1 MQTLSCLVRRSLLVG
16 VLSLALAA
24 CAMSDTPS
32 AVSTSSSTQ
41 ETTPDTIPDTSV
53 VATEAPATT
62 VVETTTTTTVAPKAE
77 PDIKCIMILKCQFSN
92 LEGVDYSLLKLEFTD
107 FSVANLAGAKFVG
120 SNVHQTQF
128 IRANL
133 TGVDFTNANLSG
145 SNLSGATVSGAN
157 FTKANM
163 TNTIICGLDLESV
176 TVISAEQLEAVKVF
190 RAKGNRYC
198 P

>member
-1 MQTLSCLVRRSLLVG
+1 MQTLSCIVRRAMLIG
-16 VLSLALAA
+16 ILSLALTA

-32 AVSTSSSTQ
+32 AVSTSISTQ
-41 ETTPDTIPDTSV
+41 ETTPETIPDTTV
-53 VATEAPATT
+53 PAPEAPATT
-62 VVETTTTTTVAPKAE
+62 VVETTTTTVAPKAE

-133 TGVDFTNANLSG
+133 TGADFTNANLSG
-145 SNLSGATVSGAN
+145 SNLTGATVSGAN
-157 FTKANM
+157 FTKANL
-163 TNTIICGLDLESV
+163 TNTVICGLDLESV
-176 TVISAEQLEAVKVF
+176 IGVSAEQLGTVQVF

>member
-1 MQTLSCLVRRSLLVG
+1 MQTLSCLVRRAMLIG
-16 VLSLALAA
+16 VLPLALAS

-53 VATEAPATT
+53 AASEIPATT
-62 VVETTTTTTVAPKAE
+62 VVETTTTVAPKAE
-77 PDIKCIMILKCQFSN
+77 PDIKCIIIMKCQFSN

-120 SNVHQTQF
+120 SNVHQAQF

-133 TGVDFTNANLSG
+133 TGADFTNANLSG
-145 SNLSGATVSGAN
+145 SNLTGATASGAN
-157 FTKANM
+157 FTKANL
-163 TNTIICGLDLESV
+163 TNTVICGLDLESV
-176 TVISAEQLEAVKVF
+176 IGVSAEQLGTVQVF

>member
-1 MQTLSCLVRRSLLVG
+1 MQTLSCLVRRALLVG
-16 VLSLALAA
+16 VLSLALTA

-32 AVSTSSSTQ
+32 AVSTTSSTQ

-53 VATEAPATT
+53 AATEAPATT
-62 VVETTTTTTVAPKAE
+62 VVEITTTTVAPKAE
-77 PDIKCIMILKCQFSN
+77 PDIKCIIILKCQFSN

-120 SNVHQTQF
+120 SNVHQAQF

-163 TNTIICGLDLESV
+163 TNTVICGLDLESV
-176 TVISAEQLEAVKVF
+176 TGISAEQLGAVQVF

>member
-1 MQTLSCLVRRSLLVG
+1 MQTLSCLVRRALLVG
-16 VLSLALAA
+16 VLSLALTA

-41 ETTPDTIPDTSV
+41 ETTPDTIPDASV
-53 VATEAPATT
+53 AASEIPATT
-62 VVETTTTTTVAPKAE
+62 VVETTTTVAPKAE
-77 PDIKCIMILKCQFSN
+77 PDIKCIIIMKCQFSN

-133 TGVDFTNANLSG
+133 TGADFTNANLSG
-145 SNLSGATVSGAN
+145 SNLTGATVSGAN
-157 FTKANM
+157 FTKANL
-163 TNTIICGLDLESV
+163 TNTVICGLDLESV
-176 TVISAEQLEAVKVF
+176 IGVSAEQLATVKVF

>member
-1 MQTLSCLVRRSLLVG
+1 MQTLSCLVRRAIFAGACSI
-16 VLSLALAA
+16 ALAA
-24 CAMSDTPS
+24 CGLSDTPS
-32 AVSTSSSTQ
+32 AASTSSTTQ
-41 ETTPDTIPDTSV
+41 DTTPDTTPETSMPDAEVPDTT
-53 VATEAPATT
+53 VAES
-62 VVETTTTTTVAPKAE
+62 TTTTVVQE
-77 PDIKCIMILKCQFSN
+77 PELDIKCITILKCQFSN
-92 LEGVDYSLLKLEFTD
+92 LAAVDFSLLKLEFTD
-107 FSVANLAGAKFVG
+107 FSVANLALAKFMG
-120 SNVHQTQF
+120 SNVHQAQF

-145 SNLSGATVSGAN
+145 ANLSGATVSGVN

-176 TVISAEQLEAVKVF
+176 TGISAEQLGAVQVF

>member
-1 MQTLSCLVRRSLLVG
+1 
-16 VLSLALAA
+16 
-24 CAMSDTPS
+24 MSDTPS
-32 AVSTSSSTQ
+32 AVSTSISTQ
-41 ETTPDTIPDTSV
+41 ETTPETIPDTTV
-53 VATEAPATT
+53 PAPEAPVTT
-62 VVETTTTTTVAPKAE
+62 VVEITTTTVAPKAE
-77 PDIKCIMILKCQFSN
+77 PDIKCIIILKCQFSN

-120 SNVHQTQF
+120 SNVHQAQF

-163 TNTIICGLDLESV
+163 TNTVICGLDLESV
-176 TVISAEQLEAVKVF
+176 IGVSAEQLATVQVF

>member
-1 MQTLSCLVRRSLLVG
+1 MQTLSCLVRRALLVG
-16 VLSLALAA
+16 VLSLALTA

-32 AVSTSSSTQ
+32 AVSTSISTQ
-41 ETTPDTIPDTSV
+41 ETTPETIPDTTV
-53 VATEAPATT
+53 PAPEAPATT
-62 VVETTTTTTVAPKAE
+62 VVETTTTTVAPKAE

-133 TGVDFTNANLSG
+133 TGADFTNANLSG
-145 SNLSGATVSGAN
+145 SNLTGATVSGAN
-157 FTKANM
+157 FTKANL
-163 TNTIICGLDLESV
+163 TNTVICGLDLESV
-176 TVISAEQLEAVKVF
+176 IGVSAEQLATVKVF

>member
-1 MQTLSCLVRRSLLVG
+1 MQTLSCLVRRAMLIG
-16 VLSLALAA
+16 VLPLALAA

-41 ETTPDTIPDTSV
+41 ETTSDTIPDTSV
-53 VATEAPATT
+53 AASEIPATT
-62 VVETTTTTTVAPKAE
+62 VVETTTTVAPKAE
-77 PDIKCIMILKCQFSN
+77 PDIKCIIIMKCQFSN

-120 SNVHQTQF
+120 SNVHQAQF

-133 TGVDFTNANLSG
+133 TGADFTNANLSG
-145 SNLSGATVSGAN
+145 SNLTGATVSGAN

-163 TNTIICGLDLESV
+163 TNTVICGLDLESV
-176 TVISAEQLEAVKVF
+176 IGVSAEQLGTVQVF

>member
-1 MQTLSCLVRRSLLVG
+1 MQTLSCLVRRVIFAGACSI
-16 VLSLALAA
+16 ALAA
-24 CAMSDTPS
+24 CALSDTPS
-32 AVSTSSSTQ
+32 AASTSSTTQ
-41 ETTPDTIPDTSV
+41 DTTPDTAPETSTPNAEVPDTT
-53 VATEAPATT
+53 VAES
-62 VVETTTTTTVAPKAE
+62 TTTTVVQE
-77 PDIKCIMILKCQFSN
+77 PEIDIKCITILKCQFSN
-92 LEGVDYSLLKLEFTD
+92 LAAVDFSLLKLEFTD

-120 SNVHQTQF
+120 SNVHQAQF

-133 TGVDFTNANLSG
+133 TGADFTNANLSG
-145 SNLSGATVSGAN
+145 SNLTGATVSGAN

-176 TVISAEQLEAVKVF
+176 IGVSAEQLGTVQVF

>member
-1 MQTLSCLVRRSLLVG
+1 MQTLSCLVRRPLLVG

-32 AVSTSSSTQ
+32 AISTSSSTQ
-41 ETTPDTIPDTSV
+41 ENIPEITPDTSV
-53 VATEAPATT
+53 LAPVVPETT
-62 VVETTTTTTVAPKAE
+62 VVESTITTTVAPKAE
-77 PDIKCIMILKCQFSN
+77 PDIKCIIILKCQFSN

-107 FSVANLAGAKFVG
+107 FSVANLANAKFVG

-133 TGVDFTNANLSG
+133 TGVDFSNANLSG
-145 SNLSGATVSGAN
+145 SNLSGATVSGAI

-163 TNTIICGLDLESV
+163 TNTVICGLDLESV
-176 TVISAEQLEAVKVF
+176 TGISAEQLGAVKVF

>member
-1 MQTLSCLVRRSLLVG
+1 MQTLSCLVRRALLVG
-16 VLSLALAA
+16 VLPLALAA

-41 ETTPDTIPDTSV
+41 ETTPDTITDTSV
-53 VATEAPATT
+53 AASEIPAST
-62 VVETTTTTTVAPKAE
+62 VVETTTTVAPKAE
-77 PDIKCIMILKCQFSN
+77 PDIKCIIIMKCQFSN

-120 SNVHQTQF
+120 SNVHQAQF

-133 TGVDFTNANLSG
+133 TGADFTNANLSG
-145 SNLSGATVSGAN
+145 SNLTGATVSGAN
-157 FTKANM
+157 FTKANL
-163 TNTIICGLDLESV
+163 TNTVICGLDLESV
-176 TVISAEQLEAVKVF
+176 IGVSAEQLGTVQVF

>member
-1 MQTLSCLVRRSLLVG
+1 MQTLSCIVRRAMLIG
-16 VLSLALAA
+16 ILSLALTA

-41 ETTPDTIPDTSV
+41 ETTSDTIPDTSV
-53 VATEAPATT
+53 AASEIPATT
-62 VVETTTTTTVAPKAE
+62 VVETTTTVAPKAE
-77 PDIKCIMILKCQFSN
+77 PDIKCIIIMKCQFSN

-120 SNVHQTQF
+120 SNVHQAQF

-133 TGVDFTNANLSG
+133 TGADFTNANLSG
-145 SNLSGATVSGAN
+145 SNLTGATVSGAN
-157 FTKANM
+157 FTKANL
-163 TNTIICGLDLESV
+163 TNTVICGLDLESV
-176 TVISAEQLEAVKVF
+176 IGVSAEQLGTVQVF

>member
-1 MQTLSCLVRRSLLVG
+1 MQTLSCLVRRALLVG
-16 VLSLALAA
+16 VLSLALTA

-32 AVSTSSSTQ
+32 AVSTSISTQ
-41 ETTPDTIPDTSV
+41 ETTPETIPDTTV
-53 VATEAPATT
+53 PAPEAPVTT
-62 VVETTTTTTVAPKAE
+62 VVESTTTTVAPKAE

-133 TGVDFTNANLSG
+133 TGADFTNANLSG
-145 SNLSGATVSGAN
+145 SNLTGATVSGAN
-157 FTKANM
+157 FTKANL
-163 TNTIICGLDLESV
+163 TNTVVCGLDLESV
-176 TVISAEQLEAVKVF
+176 IGVSAEQLATVKVF

>member
-1 MQTLSCLVRRSLLVG
+1 MQTLSCLVRRALLVG
-16 VLSLALAA
+16 VLSLALTA

-32 AVSTSSSTQ
+32 AVSTSISTQ
-41 ETTPDTIPDTSV
+41 ETTPETIPDTTV
-53 VATEAPATT
+53 PAPEAPVTT
-62 VVETTTTTTVAPKAE
+62 VVEITTTTVAPKAE
-77 PDIKCIMILKCQFSN
+77 PDIKCIIILKCQFSN

-120 SNVHQTQF
+120 SNVHQAQF

-157 FTKANM
+157 FTKANL
-163 TNTIICGLDLESV
+163 TNTVICGLDLESV
-176 TVISAEQLEAVKVF
+176 IGVSAEQLGTVKVF

>member
-1 MQTLSCLVRRSLLVG
+1 MQTLSCLVRRALLVG
-16 VLSLALAA
+16 VLSLALTA

-32 AVSTSSSTQ
+32 AVSTSISTQ
-41 ETTPDTIPDTSV
+41 ETTPETIPDTTV
-53 VATEAPATT
+53 PAPEAPATT
-62 VVETTTTTTVAPKAE
+62 VVESTTTTVAPKAE

-120 SNVHQTQF
+120 SNVHQAQF

-133 TGVDFTNANLSG
+133 TGADFTNANLSG
-145 SNLSGATVSGAN
+145 SNLTGATVSGAN
-157 FTKANM
+157 FTKANL
-163 TNTIICGLDLESV
+163 TNTVICGLDLESV
-176 TVISAEQLEAVKVF
+176 IGVSAEQLATVKVF

>member
-1 MQTLSCLVRRSLLVG
+1 MLVG

-41 ETTPDTIPDTSV
+41 ETTPDTIPDTTVPAS
-53 VATEAPATT
+53 EASATT
-62 VVETTTTTTVAPKAE
+62 IVETTTTVAPKAE
-77 PDIKCIMILKCQFSN
+77 LDIKCIVIMKCQFSN

-120 SNVHQTQF
+120 SNVHQAQF

-133 TGVDFTNANLSG
+133 TGADFTNANLSG
-145 SNLSGATVSGAN
+145 SNLTGATVSGAN
-157 FTKANM
+157 FTKANL
-163 TNTIICGLDLESV
+163 TNTVICGLDLESV
-176 TVISAEQLEAVKVF
+176 IGVSAEQLGTVQVF

>member
-1 MQTLSCLVRRSLLVG
+1 MQTLSCLVRRALLFG
-16 VLSLALAA
+16 VLSLSLAA

-41 ETTPDTIPDTSV
+41 ETTPDTIPDTTIPAS
-53 VATEAPATT
+53 EAPATT
-62 VVETTTTTTVAPKAE
+62 VVETTTTTVAPKAE
-77 PDIKCIMILKCQFSN
+77 IDIKCIMILKCQFSN

-133 TGVDFTNANLSG
+133 TGADFTNANLSG
-145 SNLSGATVSGAN
+145 SNLTGATVSGAN

-163 TNTIICGLDLESV
+163 TNTVICGLDLESV
-176 TVISAEQLEAVKVF
+176 IGVSAEQLATVQVF

>member
-1 MQTLSCLVRRSLLVG
+1 MQTLSCIVRRALLVG
-16 VLSLALAA
+16 VLPLALAA

-32 AVSTSSSTQ
+32 AVSTSNSTQ
-41 ETTPDTIPDTSV
+41 ETTPDTITDTSV
-53 VATEAPATT
+53 AASEIPATT
-62 VVETTTTTTVAPKAE
+62 VVETTTTVAPKAE
-77 PDIKCIMILKCQFSN
+77 PDIKCIIIMKCQFSN

-120 SNVHQTQF
+120 SNVHQAQF

-133 TGVDFTNANLSG
+133 TGADFTNANLSG
-145 SNLSGATVSGAN
+145 SNLTGATVSGAN
-157 FTKANM
+157 FTKANL
-163 TNTIICGLDLESV
+163 TNTVICGLDLESV
-176 TVISAEQLEAVKVF
+176 IGVSAEQLGTVQVF

>member
-1 MQTLSCLVRRSLLVG
+1 MQTLLCLVRRALLVG
-16 VLSLALAA
+16 VLSLALGA

-32 AVSTSSSTQ
+32 AVSTSISTQ
-41 ETTPDTIPDTSV
+41 ETTPETIPDTTVPAS
-53 VATEAPATT
+53 EAPATT
-62 VVETTTTTTVAPKAE
+62 VVESTTTTVAPKAE
-77 PDIKCIMILKCQFSN
+77 PDIKCIIILKCQFSN

-120 SNVHQTQF
+120 SNVHQAQF

-163 TNTIICGLDLESV
+163 TNTVICGLDLESV
-176 TVISAEQLEAVKVF
+176 TGISAEQLGAVQVF

>member
-1 MQTLSCLVRRSLLVG
+1 MQTLSCLVRRAMLIG
-16 VLSLALAA
+16 VLPLALAA

-41 ETTPDTIPDTSV
+41 ETTSDTIPDTSV
-53 VATEAPATT
+53 AASEIPATT
-62 VVETTTTTTVAPKAE
+62 VVETTTTVAPKAE
-77 PDIKCIMILKCQFSN
+77 PDIKCIIIMKCQFSN

-120 SNVHQTQF
+120 SNVHQAQF

-133 TGVDFTNANLSG
+133 TGADFTNANLSG
-145 SNLSGATVSGAN
+145 SNLTGATVSGAN
-157 FTKANM
+157 FTKANL
-163 TNTIICGLDLESV
+163 TNTVICGLDLESV
-176 TVISAEQLEAVKVF
+176 IGVSAEQLGTVQVF

>member
-1 MQTLSCLVRRSLLVG
+1 MQTLSCLVRRALLVG

-32 AVSTSSSTQ
+32 AVSTSSSTL
-41 ETTPDTIPDTSV
+41 ETTPDTIPDTTIPAS
-53 VATEAPATT
+53 EAPATT
-62 VVETTTTTTVAPKAE
+62 VVEITTTTVAPKAE

-133 TGVDFTNANLSG
+133 TGADFTNANLSG
-145 SNLSGATVSGAN
+145 SNLTGATVSGAN
-157 FTKANM
+157 FTKANL
-163 TNTIICGLDLESV
+163 TNTVICGLDLESV
-176 TVISAEQLEAVKVF
+176 IGVSAEQLATVKVF

>member
-1 MQTLSCLVRRSLLVG
+1 
-16 VLSLALAA
+16 
-24 CAMSDTPS
+24 
-32 AVSTSSSTQ
+32 
-41 ETTPDTIPDTSV
+41 
-53 VATEAPATT
+53 
-62 VVETTTTTTVAPKAE
+62 
-77 PDIKCIMILKCQFSN
+77 
-92 LEGVDYSLLKLEFTD
+92 
-107 FSVANLAGAKFVG
+107 LAGAKFVG
-120 SNVHQTQF
+120 SNVHQAQF

-176 TVISAEQLEAVKVF
+176 TGISAEQLEAVKMF

>member
-1 MQTLSCLVRRSLLVG
+1 MQTLSCIVRRALLVG
-16 VLSLALAA
+16 VLSLALTA

-32 AVSTSSSTQ
+32 AVSTSISTQ
-41 ETTPDTIPDTSV
+41 ETTPETIPDTTV
-53 VATEAPATT
+53 PAPEAPATT
-62 VVETTTTTTVAPKAE
+62 VVETTTTTVAPKAE

-133 TGVDFTNANLSG
+133 TGADFTNANLSG
-145 SNLSGATVSGAN
+145 SNLTGATVSGAN
-157 FTKANM
+157 FTKANL
-163 TNTIICGLDLESV
+163 TNTVICGLDLESV
-176 TVISAEQLEAVKVF
+176 IGVSAEQLATVKVF

>member
-1 MQTLSCLVRRSLLVG
+1 MQTLSCLVRRALLVG
-16 VLSLALAA
+16 VLPLALAA

-41 ETTPDTIPDTSV
+41 ETTPDTITDTSV
-53 VATEAPATT
+53 AASEIPAST
-62 VVETTTTTTVAPKAE
+62 VVETTTTVAPKAE
-77 PDIKCIMILKCQFSN
+77 PDIKCIIIMKCQFSN

-120 SNVHQTQF
+120 SNVHQAQF

-133 TGVDFTNANLSG
+133 TGADFTNANLSG
-145 SNLSGATVSGAN
+145 SNLTGATVSGAN
-157 FTKANM
+157 FTKANL
-163 TNTIICGLDLESV
+163 TNTVICGLDLESV
-176 TVISAEQLEAVKVF
+176 IGVSAEQIATVQVF

>member
-1 MQTLSCLVRRSLLVG
+1 MQTLSCLVRRAMLIG
-16 VLSLALAA
+16 VLPLALAA

-41 ETTPDTIPDTSV
+41 ETTPDTIPDTTVPAS
-53 VATEAPATT
+53 EAPVTT
-62 VVETTTTTTVAPKAE
+62 VVETTTTVAPKAE
-77 PDIKCIMILKCQFSN
+77 PDIKCIIIMKCQFSN

-120 SNVHQTQF
+120 SNVHQAQF

-133 TGVDFTNANLSG
+133 TGADFTNANLSG
-145 SNLSGATVSGAN
+145 SNLTGATVSGAN
-157 FTKANM
+157 FTKANL
-163 TNTIICGLDLESV
+163 TNTVICGLDLESV
-176 TVISAEQLEAVKVF
+176 IGVSAEQLGTVQVF

>member
-1 MQTLSCLVRRSLLVG
+1 MQTLSCLVRHALLVG

-32 AVSTSSSTQ
+32 AVSTSSSTL
-41 ETTPDTIPDTSV
+41 ETTPDTIPDTTIPAS
-53 VATEAPATT
+53 EAPATT
-62 VVETTTTTTVAPKAE
+62 VVETTTTTVAPKAE
-77 PDIKCIMILKCQFSN
+77 PDIKCIIILKCQFSN

-133 TGVDFTNANLSG
+133 TGADFTNANLSG
-145 SNLSGATVSGAN
+145 SNLSGAKVSGAN

-163 TNTIICGLDLESV
+163 TNTVICGLDLESV
-176 TVISAEQLEAVKVF
+176 TGISAEQLGAVQVF